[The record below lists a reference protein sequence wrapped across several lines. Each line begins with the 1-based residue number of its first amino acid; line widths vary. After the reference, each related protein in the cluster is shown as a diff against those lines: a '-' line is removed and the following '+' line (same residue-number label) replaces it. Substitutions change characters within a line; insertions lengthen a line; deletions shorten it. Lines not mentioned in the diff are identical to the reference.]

1 MIAALYAEFRKF
13 MTVRSTYIV
22 SVLGLVLAGF
32 IAFWGIGY
40 KGSPDLLR
48 QSDALQRAS
57 MDVVSIVGVFV
68 GILAILLICHE
79 YRYNTI
85 SYTLTTSNSRFR
97 VLLAKLITT
106 GAYALI
112 MTFIALAVGMAL
124 VALGANMA
132 GHSLGTQTID
142 LYSLI
147 WKTVAYM
154 IGSAW
159 LGLILGFLSRSLVF
173 AIVAYFLIPTLEP
186 LLNGLLKIS
195 NNYLPNA
202 AQNQI
207 LQTASSPDV
216 FSPLA
221 SLGVF
226 SIYLAVGFIASA
238 FLFLKRDAN

>member
-13 MTVRSTYIV
+13 LTVRSTYIV
-22 SVLGLVLAGF
+22 SILGLVLAGF

-40 KGSPDLLR
+40 KGSPDLL
-48 QSDALQRAS
+48 QQPDALQRAS
-57 MDVVSIVGVFV
+57 MDVVSVIGVFV

-85 SYTLTTSNSRFR
+85 SYTLTTSNSRLR
-97 VLLAKLITT
+97 ILLAKLITT

-112 MTFIALAVGMAL
+112 MTFVAIAIGIGL
-124 VALGANMA
+124 VTLGANMA
-132 GHSLGTQTID
+132 GHSLGSQTID
-142 LYSLI
+142 FYSLI

-159 LGLILGFLSRSLVF
+159 FGLVLGFLSRSLVF

-186 LLNGLLKIS
+186 LLNNLLKIS
-195 NNYLPNA
+195 NNYLPTA

-207 LQTASSPDV
+207 LQTASAPDI

-226 SIYLAVGFIASA
+226 SIYLAAGFLASA
-238 FLFLKRDAN
+238 FLFVKRDAS